1 VRQTDRR
8 KGRAFTAEEAMTPAA
23 GESAKASSL
32 FTTVAP
38 SHGTGSVVCW
48 LTGDLVVR
56 VEECLG

>member
-1 VRQTDRR
+1 
-8 KGRAFTAEEAMTPAA
+8 MTPAA